1 VQQSGRFPAVFC
13 RKVKGSRQFGD
24 REHVACRPEAWQIGA
39 MIEVSPEIQLGDDE
53 VQVRAVRASGPG
65 GQHVNKVSTAIE
77 LRFDVR
83 GSPSLTPAVQ
93 ARLEKLAG
101 SRLTLEGVIVLVAQ
115 ARRSQEM
122 NRQEA
127 YERLFELIR
136 KAAEPPPPPRKK
148 TRPTYASKLR
158 RVEGKVKRGNV
169 KAMRGRPTGED

>member
-1 VQQSGRFPAVFC
+1 MPVEVTPA
-13 RKVKGSRQFGD
+13 
-24 REHVACRPEAWQIGA
+24 IT
-39 MIEVSPEIQLGDDE
+39 LGDDE
-53 VQVRAVRASGPG
+53 IQVRAVRASGPG

-83 GSPSLTPAVQ
+83 GSPSLPEGVR

-101 SRLTLEGVIVLVAQ
+101 SRLTLEGVLVLVAQ

-127 YERLFELIR
+127 IERLLELIR

-148 TRPTYASKLR
+148 TKPTYASKLR
-158 RVEGKVKRGNV
+158 RLEGKTKRAGV
-169 KAMRGRPTGED
+169 KAMRGRPRGDD